1 MPFIRDK
8 YLPFF
13 KLVSP
18 TWIMFESGQFQVGT
32 TTEFA
37 QMQNMSRVVSYST
50 DFPSKIAWLTFS
62 SPNQETHMV

>member
-37 QMQNMSRVVSYST
+37 QMQNMSRVVSYSS
-50 DFPSKIAWLTFS
+50 DFPSKIA
-62 SPNQETHMV
+62 

>member
-1 MPFIRDK
+1 MPFIRDE
-8 YLPFF
+8 YLPIF
-13 KLVSP
+13 KLVSS

-50 DFPSKIAWLTFS
+50 DFPSKIT
-62 SPNQETHMV
+62 

>member
-1 MPFIRDK
+1 MPFIRDE

-13 KLVSP
+13 KLVSS

-50 DFPSKIAWLTFS
+50 DFPSKITWLTFS
-62 SPNQETHMV
+62 SPNQETHIV

>member
-50 DFPSKIAWLTFS
+50 DFPTKSLD
-62 SPNQETHMV
+62 SPFLLQIKKLI

>member
-1 MPFIRDK
+1 MPFIRDE

-13 KLVSP
+13 KLVSS
-18 TWIMFESGQFQVGT
+18 TWIMFESGQFQGGT

-50 DFPSKIAWLTFS
+50 DFPSKIT
-62 SPNQETHMV
+62 